1 MSADRTII
9 FADIANAR
17 ALRDPRFASLVI
29 RYLAQPD
36 APENAP
42 EEPPLAEADSEPAHA
57 VEAAASV
64 DPDDDPDEDGDE
76 DDWDDD
82 DWDDDDDDDD
92 VASPA
97 PVDPASNAWTV
108 ARLRAAVAPAA
119 LGSKTPDEQKAIRRE
134 AWRALMAAPHP
145 LPRLRLGDLLIDI
158 YEEGTDW
165 ARTAL
170 VEIFREAR
178 LGWGIWKGLKR
189 IYKLAED
196 RHDAVMLGVLAWRLD
211 AIQRTPYHR
220 AELSGAT
227 MAYLS
232 RRSWRYLRQLGQ
244 AVPELYPHFAVQVL
258 RHYPLGFRFSGAWIA
273 NQIWAHADLIGARN
287 AWQSGPPAKLDRRAF
302 DDAWKIAP
310 EPLLRLLEDAHSDE
324 VCDFAIRGLRADF
337 PESLRQVDPRWLA
350 RIGAK
355 PLASVHAFVVQV
367 LRATPE
373 LHPSRFVALGL
384 HDMVLGLLRSDSEEA
399 SAYAVD
405 YAKAHA
411 PDIPVDELIAV
422 AEDGGKAARELARA
436 RLAGMKPAALGLDA
450 LVRMLATSALAE
462 LAGDKLGQGF
472 APGDLTAAHYV
483 ALAGGTRA
491 QQRFVQDF
499 YKRHKQVVP
508 AAFLRAHAESPD
520 ISRWERRRVLETLG
534 KRKARDIGIEW
545 IRDAL
550 LDARFGDAV
559 AEWLRAGML
568 AGSDLDVDWVKGLAM
583 RPARRALAL
592 ELLGNPK
599 LVAPRRVGLAW
610 LLAMARQ
617 ADESLSGFAHRYLLE
632 HFAPADFAPEADD
645 AGSARQAAA
654 AGAEQ
659 GAEQGIGRLWA
670 LLAPGQPAPVRH
682 FAATYLKV
690 HHPELGPTTDE
701 ARSLGV
707 KPRMSREAYSLV
719 RVRPL
724 FADASP
730 EVRRLARA
738 IGRHELVRWDEPALI
753 YELAASAYREGRA
766 LATELL
772 LQVGEPDADPGQVPP
787 AAWLVPD
794 RVFVLAE
801 SATKATREIALT
813 LIRRHYRQL
822 GGAARLGWLMESP
835 DREVRLAAV
844 RLLWERHR
852 PLPPGQ
858 PRRPEARGAGGVT
871 AGVPGV
877 HERFASTEALRQF
890 VRTVLFGLP
899 PGRMERREAT
909 GDVLPDRPLPASRAK
924 QRVIDVVRD
933 MAVED
938 AGFAAVVVPVLE
950 EFVHSRAKGEWQG
963 CVAALA
969 RIRKAHPE
977 VPVALPP
984 ALAEANPGAPG
995 APPRA

>member
-9 FADIANAR
+9 FADITNAR
-17 ALRDPRFASLVI
+17 SLRDPRFASLVI

-36 APENAP
+36 APENLP
-42 EEPPLAEADSEPAHA
+42 EEPPLADADSAPGH
-57 VEAAASV
+57 AAAVSA
-64 DPDDDPDEDGDE
+64 DADDDED

-82 DWDDDDDDDD
+82 DWDDDDD
-92 VASPA
+92 VTSPA
-97 PVDPASNAWTV
+97 AVTAAGDAWTV

-145 LPRLRLGDLLIDI
+145 LPRLGLGDLLIDV
-158 YEEGTDW
+158 YEEGSDW

-170 VEIFREAR
+170 VEIIREAR
-178 LGWGIWKGLKR
+178 LGWGIWKGIKR
-189 IYKLAED
+189 IYKLAEA

-211 AIQRTPYHR
+211 AIHNTPYHR

-227 MAYLS
+227 LAYVN

-258 RHYPLGFRFSGAWIA
+258 RHYPANFRFSGAWVA
-273 NQIWAHADLIGARN
+273 NQIWAHADLVGARN
-287 AWQSGPPAKLDRRAF
+287 AWHSGPPAKLDRRAF

-337 PESLRQVDPRWLA
+337 PESLRQVDARWLA

-373 LHPSRFVALGL
+373 LHPSRFVDLGL
-384 HDMVLGLLRSDSEEA
+384 HDMVLGLLRSSSDEA

-411 PDIPVDELIAV
+411 PDIPVDDLIEV

-436 RLAGMKPAALGLDA
+436 RLAGMKPAALGLAA
-450 LVRMLATSALAE
+450 LVRMLAVSSLAE
-462 LAGDKLGQGF
+462 LAADKLRQGF

-483 ALAGGTRA
+483 TLAGGTRA

-499 YKRHKQVVP
+499 YKQGKQAVP
-508 AAFLRAHAESPD
+508 AAFLRAHAESAD
-520 ISRWERRRVLETLG
+520 ISRWERRRVLEALG
-534 KRKARDIGIEW
+534 KRKARDIGIDW

-559 AEWLRAGML
+559 AGWLRAGML

-599 LVAPRRVGLAW
+599 LVAPRRIGLAW

-617 ADESLSGFAHRYLLE
+617 ADESLSSFAHGYLLE
-632 HFAPADFAPEADD
+632 HFAPADFAPD
-645 AGSARQAAA
+645 AE
-654 AGAEQ
+654 GAQKGPEKATEQ
-659 GAEQGIGRLWA
+659 GPEQGIARLWA
-670 LLAPGQPAPVRH
+670 LLAPDQPAPVRR

-707 KPRMSREAYSLV
+707 EPRMSREDYSLE

-730 EVRRLARA
+730 EMRRLARA
-738 IGRHELVRWDEPALI
+738 IGLHELVRWGEPGLV
-753 YELAASAYREGRA
+753 YGLATSAYREGRA
-766 LATELL
+766 LAAEVL
-772 LQVGEPDADPGQVPP
+772 LQVGEPDADPAQVPP

-794 RVFVLAE
+794 RVFALAE
-801 SATKATREIALT
+801 SAAKATREVALT
-813 LIRRHYRQL
+813 LIRRHYHQL

-852 PLPPGQ
+852 PLPPGH
-858 PRRPEARGAGGVT
+858 PGSDAGDHG
-871 AGVPGV
+871 
-877 HERFASTEALRQF
+877 RFASTEALRQF

-909 GDVLPDRPLPASRAK
+909 GEVLPDRPLPASRAK

-933 MAVED
+933 MAVDD

-969 RIRKAHPE
+969 RIRRAHPE
-977 VPVALPP
+977 VAVDLPP
-984 ALAEANPGAPG
+984 ALRGTNPGTPG
-995 APPRA
+995 PPPRA